1 MTQMRP
7 FRTRILEISSP
18 QDFDQA
24 LEAAHDVLGK
34 GGIVAVPTETVYGL
48 AGDGWNPSAV
58 DRIFKTKGRPS
69 TNPVILHV
77 ASMAMVR
84 ECAVNIP
91 DTISALAEAFWPGPL
106 TLVLERSGRVP
117 ANVSAGGST
126 VAVRWPGHPFMR
138 ALIQKLGRPIAAP
151 SANLSTR
158 LSPTTAEHVHAQL
171 NGLIPLIIDGGA
183 CNVGIESTV
192 IDLTSDGPTILRP
205 GIIDLELI
213 QNILPA
219 LRLQQAAS
227 EVSGSPARSPG
238 QMPLHYAPNSPLHLF
253 SHASESRLVEFV
265 RSRNSSPGK
274 THILSHVARRL
285 QYHWGNFI
293 LIPDDPEAYAR
304 ALYAELFRSDQSRPD
319 QILVEKPPDLPAWAG
334 IHDRLIR
341 AAHGS
346 RIQ

>member
-7 FRTRILEISSP
+7 FSTRILEISSP

-24 LEAAHDVLGK
+24 LEAAHDVLAD

-48 AGDGWNPSAV
+48 AGDGWNSSAV
-58 DRIFKTKGRPS
+58 DRIFRTKGRPS

-77 ASMAMVR
+77 ASMAMLR

-91 DTISALAEAFWPGPL
+91 DCVSALAEAFWPGPL
-106 TLVLERSGRVP
+106 TLVLKRSGRVP

-126 VAVRWPGHPFMR
+126 VAVRRPGHPFMR

-158 LSPTTAEHVHAQL
+158 LSPTTAEHVRVQL
-171 NGLIPLIIDGGA
+171 HGLIPLIIDGGA

-205 GIIDLELI
+205 GIIDLDAI
-213 QNILPA
+213 QKVLPD
-219 LRLQQAAS
+219 LSISQAAS
-227 EVSGSPARSPG
+227 GIPGSPARSPG
-238 QMPLHYAPNSPLHLF
+238 QMLLHYAPNSPLHLF
-253 SHASESRLVEFV
+253 SHASESQLVEFV
-265 RSRNSSPGK
+265 QSRNSSPGK
-274 THILSHVARRL
+274 THILSHVARRF
-285 QYHWGNFI
+285 QFHWGNFI

-304 ALYAELFRSDQSRPD
+304 ALYAELFRSDQSQPD
-319 QILVEKPPDLPAWAG
+319 QILIEMPPDSPAWAG

-341 AAHGS
+341 AAHG
-346 RIQ
+346 RTIH